1 MTNINTTSL
10 KKGMVFSAP
19 LFFDDGKNMFLAEK
33 CPIERFHLETI
44 KRWKIKSLV
53 TYGKEIDPS
62 ELLEK
67 QEIEELEEL

>member
-33 CPIERFHLETI
+33 SPIERFHLETI